1 LIESESIRPKN
12 ALLISPNLGHP
23 LFLNIDN
30 TFKNKEFEVKLLF
43 VSNLDSSDHFEEI
56 VKDNITLIPVLEYK
70 WKLLEYLEKAKKE
83 RLLRLEKEKKRS
95 IWSRIKRIFIKDKR
109 EKIEEEIPIVGELT
123 DSKGNNFDIV
133 PSEKIMNLRPRA
145 FRGDVIKPIIVKVE
159 IANSY
164 EIDNPRYDNY
174 SNPQNYLIKHE
185 IFGSLNKYY
194 TATIYIELSN
204 EVIDFLKSFNFVM
217 FDIEFKQPNNNSNRT
232 NYHSIVVSKN
242 NWIDF
247 KFLQATDLH
256 LAERND
262 RIYEIVKKWKTLVR
276 KSDVSE
282 IIAQSAKALSFFQRL
297 LMRQPEQKVKTTK
310 PLHKRYINP
319 NNNFR
324 NFIKLANKQVIQNDL
339 DFIVLTG
346 DIIDFAVLS
355 KIDKEKRKDLDFD
368 YEYSNWRIFKEIILN
383 LPQEKRRGM
392 VSGEELLCPIFTTLG
407 NHDFRTA
414 HYDLRWGNLYKK
426 IGLTGDEAIAL
437 NDELLAN
444 PISSIA
450 KNFRS
455 LKGFLREINIS
466 LDYFLKLGDNNFIFL
481 NSGSD
486 SFKNII
492 DFVSGHPSVTG
503 LTNKQIKYLENIANN
518 EIKPGNNTF
527 LLIHAPPINP
537 KKTISSRKRFSI
549 SRTPQDILSS
559 IDQFKESLLA
569 KLGKKGSSARID
581 DKFDIQYGTISSN
594 WAKLLKFCLD
604 YCILT
609 LAGHTHQLKEF
620 RLKGIQNLTKNT
632 SNTLPYSIE
641 KLENPAAVFYDL
653 YSEQYETQKEVELN
667 APYVVQTPA
676 LGLGSY
682 FKPALAGTFRE
693 IIVKKGKLTSFKVEY
708 IKR

>member
-1 LIESESIRPKN
+1 MIESNSIRPKN

-30 TFKNKEFEVKLLF
+30 ELKNYEFEVKLLF
-43 VSNLDSSDHFEEI
+43 VSNLDSSAHFEEFI
-56 VKDNITLIPVLEYK
+56 KDNINLIPILEYK

-83 RLLRLEKEKKRS
+83 RLLRLEKEKKRG
-95 IWSRIKRIFIKDKR
+95 IWSRIKRIFIRDKT
-109 EKIEEEIPIVGELT
+109 EKIEEEIPITGELT
-123 DSKGNNFDIV
+123 DSKGNKFDII
-133 PSEKIMNLRPRA
+133 PSEKIMKLRPRA
-145 FRGDVIKPIIVKVE
+145 FRGDVIKPIILKVGT
-159 IANSY
+159 ANSY
-164 EIDNPRYDNY
+164 EIDNPSYDNY
-174 SNPQNYLIKHE
+174 SNPQNYLTKHE

-194 TATIYIELSN
+194 TATIYIKLSN

-217 FDIEFKQPNNNSNRT
+217 FDMEFKQLNKPILT

-242 NWIDF
+242 EWIDF

-282 IIAQSAKALSFFQRL
+282 IIAQSAKAVSFFQRL
-297 LMRQPEQKVKTTK
+297 LMRQPEEKIKTTK

-324 NFIKLANKQVIQNDL
+324 NFIKLANKQVIQSDL

-346 DIIDFAVLS
+346 DIIDFAILS

-368 YEYSNWRIFKEIILN
+368 YEYSNWRIFKEIVLN

-426 IGLTGDEAIAL
+426 IGLTGEEAIAL

-527 LLIHAPPINP
+527 LLIHGPPINP

-549 SRTPQDILSS
+549 SKTPQDILTS

-581 DKFDIQYGTISSN
+581 DKFDIKYGTISSN

-604 YCILT
+604 YCLLT
-609 LAGHTHQLKEF
+609 LSGHTHQLKEF
-620 RLKGIQNLTKNT
+620 RLMDILNITKNT

-641 KLENPAAVFYDL
+641 KLENPAAIFYDL
-653 YSEQYETQKEVELN
+653 YSEQYETQEEVELN

-682 FKPALAGTFRE
+682 FKPALAGAFRE

>member
-30 TFKNKEFEVKLLF
+30 ELKNREFEIKLLF
-43 VSNLDSSDHFEEI
+43 VNNLESTAHFEEFI
-56 VKDNITLIPVLEYK
+56 KDNINLIPVLEYK
-70 WKLLEYLEKAKKE
+70 WKLLEYLKKE
-83 RLLRLEKEKKRS
+83 EQKRLIKLEEEKKKG
-95 IWSRIKRIFIKDKR
+95 IWSRIKGIFSKK
-109 EKIEEEIPIVGELT
+109 KKVEEAIPIVGELT
-123 DSKGNNFDIV
+123 DSKGDKFDIIHY
-133 PSEKIMNLRPRA
+133 EKITKLRPRA
-145 FRGDVIKPIIVKVE
+145 FRGDVINPIVLKVE
-159 IANSY
+159 AASFY

-174 SNPQNYLIKHE
+174 YNPQNYLIKHE
-185 IFGSLNKYY
+185 IYGSLKKYY
-194 TATIYIELSN
+194 TATIYFNLSN
-204 EVIDFLKSFNFVM
+204 EINEFLKSFNFVM
-217 FDIEFKQPNNNSNRT
+217 LDIGIKRPDKSEWT
-232 NYHSIVVSKN
+232 NYHSIVISKN
-242 NWIDF
+242 KWSDF
-247 KFLQATDLH
+247 KFFHATDLH

-282 IIAQSAKALSFFQRL
+282 IVAQSAKALSFFQRL
-297 LMRQPEQKVKTTK
+297 LMRKPEEKVRTRK

-324 NFIKLANKQVIQNDL
+324 NFIKLTNKQVMQNDL

-346 DIIDFAVLS
+346 DLIDFAVLS
-355 KIDKEKRKDLDFD
+355 KIDKEKRKNLDFE
-368 YEYSNWRIFKEIILN
+368 YEFSNWRIFKEIVLN
-383 LPQEKRRGM
+383 LPQEKKRGM
-392 VSGEELLCPIFTTLG
+392 VSGEELLCPMFTIPG
-407 NHDFRTA
+407 NHDFRPY

-437 NDELLAN
+437 NKELLAN
-444 PISSIA
+444 PISSIV
-450 KNFRS
+450 KSFRS
-455 LKGFLREINIS
+455 LKAYLREINSS
-466 LDYFLKLGDNNFIFL
+466 LDYYLKLGENNLIFL

-503 LTNKQIKYLENIANN
+503 LTNKQITYLENIANTA
-518 EIKPGNNTF
+518 IKSGNNTF
-527 LLIHAPPINP
+527 LLIHGPPINP
-537 KKTISSRKRFSI
+537 KQNISSLKRFSL
-549 SRTPQDILSS
+549 SKTPQDILTS

-581 DKFDIQYGTISSN
+581 NKFDLKYGSISSN

-604 YCILT
+604 FCILT
-609 LAGHTHQLKEF
+609 LSGHTHQLKEF
-620 RLKGIQNLTKNT
+620 RLSHPQNIINNT
-632 SNTLPYSIE
+632 SNPAPYSLE
-641 KLENPAAVFYDL
+641 KLENPAAVFYDD
-653 YSEQYETQKEVELN
+653 YSEQYDTQKEVELN

-682 FKPALAGTFRE
+682 FKPALAGAFRE
-693 IIVKKGKLTSFKVEY
+693 IIVKEGKLLSFKVEY